1 VDVQARYEEIA
12 NDLAARHADVQSGQM
27 FGMPVVK
34 CGTKAAFGIW
44 EDALVFKLTDEA
56 ARERSLAL
64 DGAERFD
71 PMGGRPM
78 KEWVVVPA
86 AHADR
91 WPELAEAAVTHLAG

>member
-1 VDVQARYEEIA
+1 VDVQAHYEQIA
-12 NDLAARHADVQSGQM
+12 DDLAARHADVQAGQM

-34 CGTKAAFGIW
+34 RGTKAAFGIW

-56 ARERSLAL
+56 ARERALAL

-86 AHADR
+86 AHAGE
-91 WPELAEAAVTHLAG
+91 WPRLAEDAVAGI